1 MDPITLEILHNRLLS
16 IAEEMRATLVR
27 SGYSINIKE
36 RQDCSTA
43 IFTAAGDVVAMPSQ
57 ATVPIHLSS
66 LDGVVHAVRERY
78 RVNQLKRGDM
88 FLANDPYIPGGGS
101 SHLPDYTLVAPV
113 ITDDDRLVAFVANL
127 GHHSDIGG
135 AAAGSHA
142 VHMPSIFHE
151 GLRLPVMRLVKGGE
165 IDEDIMALIQLNS
178 RLPEERV
185 GDMLA
190 QVASNV
196 TGIRGIDELA
206 AQYGLARLEQ
216 AMTGILDY
224 GERRLRRRLLDLPDG
239 RHEATDFFDHDGVSE
254 APLPIHVLV
263 DKQDDRLIVDFTGTS
278 AQVSTAL
285 NVPITAT
292 RATVLCVVKTML
304 DPDLPP
310 NGGMNRPIRIT
321 APEGTLV
328 HASAPA
334 AVGERAVTCQVVAD
348 ALARALADLV
358 PGESVSGCGSLL
370 AYRVCG
376 TDPRTGRYFVEY
388 QAFAGGHGATEYADG
403 MDCVRVWA
411 SGATNAPVEADEMG
425 FPMIVHHYGLRED
438 SGGAGRR
445 KGGRG
450 LIRRFET
457 LADDA
462 IFSTS
467 GTRLRIPPPGLMGGE
482 PGARAAITI
491 NPRTAREVRL
501 SGMVTDYR
509 LCRGDIIEI
518 ETAGG
523 GGWGGLSDEDTD
535 AASRNSV
542 SDKVRNRFPIPN

>member
-1 MDPITLEILHNRLLS
+1 VDPITLEILHNRLLS

-43 IFTAAGDVVAMPSQ
+43 IFNAAGDVVAMPSQ

-78 RVNQLKRGDM
+78 EEDQLIRGDM
-88 FLANDPYIPGGGS
+88 FLANDPYIAGGGS

-113 ITDDDRLVAFVANL
+113 IGEDDRLVAFVANL
-127 GHHSDIGG
+127 AHHSDIGG

-151 GLRLPVMRLVKGGE
+151 GLRLPVMRAVKGGK

-178 RLPEERV
+178 RLPEERE

-190 QVASNV
+190 QIASNV
-196 TGIRGIDELA
+196 TGVRGIEELTT
-206 AQYGLARLEQ
+206 QYGEASLEQ
-216 AMTGILDY
+216 GMTAILDY

-239 RHEATDFFDHDGVSE
+239 RYEASDFFDHDGIGE
-254 APLPIHVLV
+254 EPLPIHVLV
-263 DKQDDRLIVDFTGTS
+263 DKQGDRLLVDFTGTS
-278 AQVSTAL
+278 PQVSTAL
-285 NVPITAT
+285 NVPMIAT

-304 DPDLPP
+304 DPELPP
-310 NGGMNRPIRIT
+310 NGGVNRPIRIT
-321 APEGTLV
+321 APKGTLV
-328 HASAPA
+328 NASSPA
-334 AVGERAVTCQVVAD
+334 AVGERAVTCQVIAD

-358 PGESVSGCGSLL
+358 PGEGVSGCGSLL

-376 TDPRTGRYFVEY
+376 TDPRKGRYFVEY
-388 QAFAGGHGATEYADG
+388 QAFAGGHGATAYGDG

-438 SGGAGRR
+438 SGGAGRN

-450 LIRRFET
+450 LIRRFEI

-462 IFSTS
+462 ILSTS
-467 GTRLRIPPPGLMGGE
+467 GTRLRIPPPGLMGGK
-482 PGARAAITI
+482 PGAPATITI
-491 NPRTAREVRL
+491 NPETPREVRL

-523 GGWGGLSDEDTD
+523 GGWGRSDEGAE
-535 AASRNSV
+535 AASSNSV
-542 SDKVRNRFPIPN
+542 SDVHSRFPVPN